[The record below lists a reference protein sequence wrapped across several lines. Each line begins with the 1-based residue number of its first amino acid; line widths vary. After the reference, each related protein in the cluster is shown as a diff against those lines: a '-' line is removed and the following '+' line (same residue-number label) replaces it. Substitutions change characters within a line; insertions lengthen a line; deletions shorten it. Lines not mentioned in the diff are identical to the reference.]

1 LKLSIIIPTLNE
13 AEVISD
19 LIRHI
24 HRVIFLR
31 EYEILICDGGSRDE
45 TRTLA
50 IQEGARVIESGRK
63 RRSIQMNRGAE
74 AARGD
79 ILYFLHA
86 DTLPPKHFDL
96 NIRQALQKGYDA
108 GCFRLK
114 FDYEHPF
121 LRLISWFTRFNIDIF
136 RFGDQSLFLYK
147 SLFDNIRGFNEDLV
161 VMEDQDIIH
170 RIRKGGGKFTLLPK
184 SVITSA
190 RRYREVGIVR
200 LQFIFF
206 LIWGLYYCGASQEVL
221 VQIYKSM
228 MNKEDLPNKS

>member
-1 LKLSIIIPTLNE
+1 MKLSIIIPTYNE
-13 AEVISD
+13 AEGISD
-19 LIRHI
+19 FIRHI
-24 HRVIFLR
+24 QQIISLN
-31 EYEILICDGGSRDE
+31 EYEILVCDGGSRDG

-50 IQEGARVIESGRK
+50 KLEGAKVIESGRK

-74 AARGD
+74 AAQGN

-86 DTLPPKHFDL
+86 DTLPPEHFDRD
-96 NIRQALQKGYDA
+96 IIQALQKGYDA

-114 FDYEHPF
+114 FDYDHPF
-121 LRLISWFTRFNIDIF
+121 LRLMSWFTRFNIDIF
-136 RFGDQSLFLYK
+136 RFGDQSLFLHK
-147 SLFDNIRGFNEDLV
+147 SLFDNVRGFNEDLV

-170 RIRKGGGKFTLLPK
+170 RIRKAGGNFSLLSK

-206 LIWGLYYCGASQEVL
+206 LIWGLYYCGASQDVL
-221 VQIYKSM
+221 VQIYNSM
-228 MNKEDLPNKS
+228 ITKEALSNKS